1 MAYTNKEITPEEKA
15 KQQAITKKYRDRLSA
30 YEAEKANEI
39 QMAYTNDLRTI
50 EILIGI
56 DTTGYNTYEENSLFV
71 KALRS
76 ALEAEFP
83 STNIS
88 VEMSENSGQ
97 TWTWSANRFCL
108 YDDDV
113 AEKINLIQRH
123 VWEKMEY

>member
-1 MAYTNKEITPEEKA
+1 MTYNKELTPEEKA
-15 KQQAITKKYRDRLSA
+15 KQQAITKKLRDRLSA
-30 YEAEKANEI
+30 YLAEKANEI

-83 STNIS
+83 NTNIS
-88 VEMSENSGQ
+88 VEMSENSGK
-97 TWTWSANRFCL
+97 TWTWSENRFCL
-108 YDDDV
+108 YDGDV
-113 AEKINLIQRH
+113 AEKINLIKTR
-123 VWEKMEY
+123 VWEGEEY

>member
-1 MAYTNKEITPEEKA
+1 MFFRQKQQKTKLQHNGEDKMTRKEILRQYEEEK
-15 KQQAITKKYRDRLSA
+15 QERLRLAITD
-30 YEAEKANEI
+30 
-39 QMAYTNDLRTI
+39 DLRTI

-83 STNIS
+83 NTNIS

-97 TWTWSANRFCL
+97 TWTWSSNRFCL

-113 AEKINLIQRH
+113 AEKINLIQNR

>member
-1 MAYTNKEITPEEKA
+1 MTYNKELTPEEKA
-15 KQQAITKKYRDRLSA
+15 KQQAITKKLRDRLSA
-30 YEAEKANEI
+30 YLAEKANEI

-83 STNIS
+83 NTNIS
-88 VEMSENSGQ
+88 VEMSENSGK
-97 TWTWSANRFCL
+97 TWTWSENRFCL
-108 YDDDV
+108 YDNDV
-113 AEKINLIQRH
+113 AEKINLIKTR

>member
-1 MAYTNKEITPEEKA
+1 M
-15 KQQAITKKYRDRLSA
+15 RLK
-30 YEAEKANEI
+30 KANEI

-113 AEKINLIQRH
+113 AEKINLIQRRLGKK
-123 VWEKMEY
+123 WNIKTI

>member
-1 MAYTNKEITPEEKA
+1 MTRKEILRQYEEEK
-15 KQQAITKKYRDRLSA
+15 QERLRLAITD
-30 YEAEKANEI
+30 
-39 QMAYTNDLRTI
+39 DLRTI

-56 DTTGYNTYEENSLFV
+56 DTTGYNTYEENALFI

-83 STNIS
+83 DTNIS

-97 TWTWSANRFCL
+97 TWTWSENRFCL

-113 AEKINLIQRH
+113 AEKIKLIQNR
-123 VWEKMEY
+123 VWEKWNIRII